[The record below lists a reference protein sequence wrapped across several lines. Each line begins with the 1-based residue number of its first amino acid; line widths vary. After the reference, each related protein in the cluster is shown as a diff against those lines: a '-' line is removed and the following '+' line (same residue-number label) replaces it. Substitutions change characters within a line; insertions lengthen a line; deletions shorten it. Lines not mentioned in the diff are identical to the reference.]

1 MMRTSLALV
10 VAAGT
15 LTAAVSPVQA
25 VEPYSESPSTAQAV
39 RSGDGYDV
47 IVGGVKRAT
56 VNVSDPAY
64 TVRSTSSADG
74 SLAAVISD
82 FDGTHGTSLQTVD
95 RYGKSR
101 FVARGAITSA
111 VFHGSSLAYADG
123 ENVVVDGAVAGKL
136 KGRAPQL
143 LGFTTDGTGLLAVE
157 HPDAA
162 DDSTYVGSLV
172 RLDLKTGAAKPL
184 ISSDATSL
192 YRDFKL
198 VDVKGERHVSFIK
211 HNEIYRCGGADPQWL
226 GLATENGE
234 VRSLIGE
241 TRHHYRSAVWST
253 DGARVAYE
261 VMGCVSDKKL
271 GPDQFAGFNGVYVQD
286 LASKKASR
294 VVEGLSF
301 NYALTGIDG
310 TTAVIGSPQKGYRKA
325 SGVSAAS
332 LDSVESTTP
341 SQVTTMG
348 RLNRAEY
355 IHQLWDTRNEFNGN
369 SSCGPTSAVI
379 DLVTY
384 QLPNEFGVQVA
395 QPSSHWSKWGR
406 YITDEF
412 SNRGTTF
419 NRAMND
425 WSRTGSWKGAHG
437 WITGYYCGGNPARPC
452 ASWES
457 ERDFLARNGAAVQQG
472 NFTPAQVR
480 AFIDQGKFVIMS
492 GSWGST
498 AGHLSVVIGY
508 HDNGSFYVHDTYG
521 AGTDGSYDGANQ
533 LYTWNYIAPVQMW
546 AA

>member
-1 MMRTSLALV
+1 MTKTSLALV
-10 VAAGT
+10 VALGT
-15 LTAAVSPVQA
+15 LAAAVSPVQA
-25 VEPYSESPSTAQAV
+25 AEPYSESPSQSQAV
-39 RSGDGYDV
+39 RAGNGYDV

-56 VNVSDPAY
+56 VQVSDPAY
-64 TVRSTSSADG
+64 TVRSVSSADG

-82 FDGTHGTSLQTVD
+82 FDGVKGASLRTVD

-111 VFHGSSLAYADG
+111 VFHGSKLAYADG

-136 KGRAPQL
+136 KGRAPEL
-143 LGFTTDGTGLLAVE
+143 LGFTSDGTGLLAVQ

-162 DDSTYVGSLV
+162 DESTYVGSLV
-172 RLDLKTGAAKPL
+172 RFDLKTGAAKPL
-184 ISSDATSL
+184 VTSGTEAL

-211 HNEIYRCGGADPQWL
+211 HNEIYRCGGAEPQWL
-226 GLATENGE
+226 GLVSENGE
-234 VRSLIGE
+234 VRSLVGE

-253 DGARVAYE
+253 DGTRVAYE
-261 VMGCVSDKKL
+261 VMGCVSDKTR

-286 LASKKASR
+286 LATRKASR

-301 NYALTGIDG
+301 NYALTGIEG
-310 TTAVIGSPQKGYRKA
+310 STPVIGSPQKGYLKA
-325 SGVSAAS
+325 SGISASS
-332 LDSVESTTP
+332 LDGEI
-341 SQVTTMG
+341 TTMG

-384 QLPNEFGVQVA
+384 QLPNEFGVQVS
-395 QPSSHWSKWGR
+395 QPTSHWSKWGR

-412 SNRGTTF
+412 TNRGTTF
-419 NRAMND
+419 NRTMND

-492 GSWGST
+492 GTWGST
-498 AGHLSVVIGY
+498 SGHLSVVIGY

-533 LYTWNYIAPVQMW
+533 LYTWSYIAPVQMW

>member
-1 MMRTSLALV
+1 MTKTSLALV
-10 VAAGT
+10 VALGT
-15 LTAAVSPVQA
+15 LAATVSPAQA
-25 VEPYSESPSTAQAV
+25 AEPYSESPSRSHAV
-39 RSGDGYDV
+39 RSGNGYDV
-47 IVGGVKRAT
+47 IVGGAKRAT
-56 VNVSDPAY
+56 FTVSDPAF
-64 TVRSTSSADG
+64 TIRSSSSADG
-74 SLAAVISD
+74 ALAAVISD
-82 FDGTHGTSLQTVD
+82 FDGTSGSLLHTVD

-101 FVARGAITSA
+101 AVARGAITSA
-111 VFHGSSLAYADG
+111 VFHGSVLAYVDG
-123 ENVVVDGAVAGKL
+123 ENVVVDGVPAGKL
-136 KGRAPQL
+136 KGRAPEL
-143 LGFTTDGTGLLAVE
+143 LGFTSDGTGLLAVQ
-157 HPDAA
+157 HPDVA
-162 DDSTYVGSLV
+162 DDSTFVGSLV
-172 RLDLKTGAAKPL
+172 RFDLKSGAAKPL
-184 ISSDATSL
+184 ITSDSTSL

-226 GLATENGE
+226 GLASEHGE
-234 VRSLIGE
+234 IRSLVGE

-261 VMGCVSDKKL
+261 VMGCVADKKL
-271 GPDQFAGFNGVYVQD
+271 GPGQFDAFNGVYVQD
-286 LASKKASR
+286 LASRKASR

-310 TTAVIGSPQKGYRKA
+310 TEAVIGSPAKGYVKA
-325 SGVSAAS
+325 TGLKAAT
-332 LDSVESTTP
+332 LDGE
-341 SQVTTMG
+341 VTTMG

-384 QLPNEFGVQVA
+384 QLPAEFGVQVS
-395 QPSSHWSKWGR
+395 QPFSHYSKWGR

-419 NRAMND
+419 NRTMND

-480 AFIDQGKFVIMS
+480 AFLDQGKFVIMS
-492 GSWGST
+492 GTWGST

-508 HDNGSFYVHDTYG
+508 HDNGQFYVHDTYG

-533 LYTWNYIAPVQMW
+533 LYSWNYIAPVQMW

>member
-1 MMRTSLALV
+1 MTKTSLALV
-10 VAAGT
+10 VALGA
-15 LTAAVSPVQA
+15 LAASLSPAQA
-25 VEPYSESPSTAQAV
+25 AEPYTESPSQSHAV
-39 RSGDGYDV
+39 RSGSGYDV
-47 IVGGVKRAT
+47 MVGGVKRAT
-56 VNVSDPAY
+56 VHVSDPAY

-74 SLAAVISD
+74 SLTAVISD
-82 FDGTHGTSLQTVD
+82 FNGTSGSSVQTFD

-101 FVARGAITSA
+101 FTARGAITSA
-111 VFHGSSLAYADG
+111 VFHGSTLAYADG
-123 ENVVVDGAVAGKL
+123 ENVVVDGVTVGRLA
-136 KGRAPQL
+136 GRAPEL
-143 LGFTTDGTGLLAVE
+143 LGFTSDGTGLLAVQ

-172 RLDLKTGAAKPL
+172 RFDLKSGAAKPL
-184 ISSDATSL
+184 ITSGQEAL

-211 HNEIYRCGGADPQWL
+211 HNEIYRCGGAEPQYL

-234 VRSLIGE
+234 IRSLIGE

-261 VMGCVSDKKL
+261 VMGCVSDKTR
-271 GPDQFAGFNGVYVQD
+271 GPHQFDALNGVYVRD
-286 LASKKASR
+286 LATHKASR
-294 VVEGLSF
+294 VVESLSF

-310 TTAVIGSPQKGYRKA
+310 SVPVIGSPQKGYLKA
-325 SGVSAAS
+325 SGLSAAS
-332 LDSVESTTP
+332 LDGE
-341 SQVTTMG
+341 VTTMG

-384 QLPNEFGVQVA
+384 QLPNEFGVQVS

-412 SNRGTTF
+412 TNRGTTF

-452 ASWES
+452 ASWDS

-480 AFIDQGKFVIMS
+480 AFLDQGKFVIMS
-492 GSWGST
+492 GTWGST

>member
-1 MMRTSLALV
+1 MTKTTLALV
-10 VAAGT
+10 VALGT
-15 LTAAVSPVQA
+15 LAAVVSPAQA
-25 VEPYSESPSTAQAV
+25 VEPYSENPSHSHAV
-39 RSGDGYDV
+39 RSGGGYDV
-47 IVGGVKRAT
+47 VVGGVKRAT

-74 SLAAVISD
+74 TLAAVISD
-82 FDGTHGTSLQTVD
+82 FDGTAGAVLQTVD

-111 VFHGSSLAYADG
+111 VFHGSRLAYADG
-123 ENVVVDGAVAGKL
+123 ENVVVDGVVAGKL

-143 LGFTTDGTGLLAVE
+143 LGFTSDGTGLLAVT

-172 RLDLKTGAAKPL
+172 RFDLKSGAAKPL
-184 ISSDATSL
+184 VTSDSSAL

-198 VDVKGERHVSFIK
+198 VDVRGERHVSFIK
-211 HNEIYRCGGADPQWL
+211 HNEIYRCSGADPQWL
-226 GLATENGE
+226 GLVSEDGA

-241 TRHHYRSAVWST
+241 TRHHYRSAVWSA
-253 DGARVAYE
+253 DGSKVAYE
-261 VMGCVSDKKL
+261 VMGCVSDKTR
-271 GPDQFAGFNGVYVQD
+271 GPDQFAGFNGVYVQER
-286 LASKKASR
+286 ASGKASR

-310 TTAVIGSPQKGYRKA
+310 GEAVIGSPAKGYVKA
-325 SGVSAAS
+325 AGLSAAS
-332 LDSVESTTP
+332 LDG
-341 SQVTTMG
+341 QVTTMG

-412 SNRGTTF
+412 TNRGTTF
-419 NRAMND
+419 NRTMND

-492 GSWGST
+492 GTWGST
-498 AGHLSVVIGY
+498 AGHLSAVIGY

>member
-1 MMRTSLALV
+1 MTKTSLALV
-10 VAAGT
+10 VALGT
-15 LTAAVSPVQA
+15 VAAAVAPAQA
-25 VEPYSESPSTAQAV
+25 AEPYSESPSQSHAV
-39 RSGDGYDV
+39 RSANGYDV

-56 VNVSDPAY
+56 FNVSDPAY
-64 TVRSTSSADG
+64 TIRSTSSADG
-74 SLAAVISD
+74 MQTAVIAD
-82 FDGTHGTSLQTVD
+82 FDGTVGRILHTVD

-101 FVARGAITSA
+101 VVARGAITSA
-111 VFHGSSLAYADG
+111 VYNGSTLAYADG
-123 ENVVVDGAVAGKL
+123 ENVVVDGVSVGRL
-136 KGRAPQL
+136 KGRAPEL
-143 LGFTTDGTGLLAVE
+143 LGFTSDGTGLLAVQ

-162 DDSTYVGSLV
+162 DESTYVESLV
-172 RLDLKTGAAKPL
+172 RFDLKSGAAKPL
-184 ISSDATSL
+184 LTSDSTAL

-211 HNEIYRCGGADPQWL
+211 HNEIYRCGGAEPQHL

-241 TRHHYRSAVWST
+241 TKHHYRSAVWST

-271 GPDQFAGFNGVYVQD
+271 GPNQFDALNGVYVQD
-286 LASKKASR
+286 LATKKASR

-301 NYALTGIDG
+301 NYALTGVDG
-310 TTAVIGSPQKGYRKA
+310 AEAVIGSPQKGYVKA
-325 SGVSAAS
+325 SELKAAT
-332 LDSVESTTP
+332 LDGE
-341 SQVTTMG
+341 VTTMG

-412 SNRGTTF
+412 TNRGTTF
-419 NRAMND
+419 NRTMND

-452 ASWES
+452 ASWDS

-492 GSWGST
+492 GAWGST
-498 AGHLSVVIGY
+498 SGHLSVVIGY

-533 LYTWNYIAPVQMW
+533 LYTWSYIAPVQMW

>member
-1 MMRTSLALV
+1 MTKTALALV
-10 VAAGT
+10 VALGSLA
-15 LTAAVSPVQA
+15 AAVSPAQA
-25 VEPYSESPSTAQAV
+25 AEPYSESPSQSVAV
-39 RSGDGYDV
+39 RSGTGYDV
-47 IVGGVKRAT
+47 LVGGVKRAT

-74 SLAAVISD
+74 TQAAVISD
-82 FDGTHGTSLQTVD
+82 FDGTSGAVLQTVD

-111 VFHGSSLAYADG
+111 VFHGSVLAYADG
-123 ENVVVDGAVAGKL
+123 ENVVVDGVPVGRL

-143 LGFTTDGTGLLAVE
+143 LGFTSDGTGLLAVE

-162 DDSTYVGSLV
+162 DDSTFVGSLV
-172 RLDLKTGAAKPL
+172 RFDLKSGAAKPL
-184 ISSDATSL
+184 VTSDATAL

-198 VDVKGERHVSFIK
+198 VDVRGERHVSFIK

-226 GLATENGE
+226 GLVSEDG
-234 VRSLIGE
+234 VVQPLIGE

-253 DGARVAYE
+253 DGSRVAYE
-261 VMGCVSDKKL
+261 VMGCVSDKTR

-286 LASKKASR
+286 LATRKASR

-301 NYALTGIDG
+301 NYALTGISG
-310 TTAVIGSPQKGYRKA
+310 GEAVIGSPAKGYVKA
-325 SGVSAAS
+325 SGLKAAS
-332 LDSVESTTP
+332 LDG
-341 SQVTTMG
+341 QVTTMG

-384 QLPNEFGVQVA
+384 QLPNEFGVQVS
-395 QPSSHWSKWGR
+395 QPSSHYSKWGR

-419 NRAMND
+419 NRTMND

-480 AFIDQGKFVIMS
+480 AFLDQGKFVIMS
-492 GSWGST
+492 GTWGST

>member
-1 MMRTSLALV
+1 MKKTPLALV
-10 VAAGT
+10 VALGT
-15 LTAAVSPVQA
+15 LAAVSPAQA
-25 VEPYSESPSTAQAV
+25 VEPYSSSPSQSHAV
-39 RSGDGYDV
+39 RSANGYDV
-47 IVGGVKRAT
+47 IVGGAKRAT
-56 VNVSDPAY
+56 VAVSDPAY

-74 SLAAVISD
+74 ALAAVISD
-82 FDGTHGTSLQTVD
+82 FDGTSGTSLQTVD

-111 VFHGSSLAYADG
+111 VFHGSTLAYADG
-123 ENVVVDGAVAGKL
+123 ENVVVDGVPAGKL
-136 KGRAPQL
+136 KGRAPSL
-143 LGFTTDGTGLLAVE
+143 LGFTSDGTGLLAVQ
-157 HPDAA
+157 HPDTA
-162 DDSTYVGSLV
+162 DDGTFVASLV
-172 RLDLKTGAAKPL
+172 RFDLKSGAAKPL
-184 ISSDATSL
+184 VTSDSSAL

-211 HNEIYRCGGADPQWL
+211 HNEVYRCGGTDPQWL
-226 GLATENGE
+226 GLVSEHGD
-234 VRSLIGE
+234 VRSLVGE
-241 TRHHYRSAVWST
+241 TRHHYRSAVWSA

-271 GPDQFAGFNGVYVQD
+271 GPDQFAAFNGVYVQD
-286 LASKKASR
+286 LATRKASR

-301 NYALTGIDG
+301 NYALTGLDG
-310 TTAVIGSPQKGYRKA
+310 ADAVIGSPAKGYVKA
-325 SGVSAAS
+325 SSQKAAV
-332 LDSVESTTP
+332 LDGE
-341 SQVTTMG
+341 VTTMG

-355 IHQLWDTRNEFNGN
+355 IHQLWDTRNDFNGN

-384 QLPNEFGVQVA
+384 QLPNEFGVQVS
-395 QPSSHWSKWGR
+395 QPFSHYSKWGR

-419 NRAMND
+419 NRTMND
-425 WSRTGSWKGAHG
+425 WDRVGNWKGAHG
-437 WITGYYCGGNPARPC
+437 WITGYYCIGNRPC

-480 AFIDQGKFVIMS
+480 AFLDQGKFVIMS
-492 GSWGST
+492 GTWGST
-498 AGHLSVVIGY
+498 SGHLSVVIGY
-508 HDNGSFYVHDTYG
+508 HDNGQFYVHDTYG

-533 LYTWNYIAPVQMW
+533 LYSWNYIAPVQMW

>member
-1 MMRTSLALV
+1 MTKTSLALV
-10 VAAGT
+10 VALGT
-15 LTAAVSPVQA
+15 LAAAVSPAQA
-25 VEPYSESPSTAQAV
+25 VEPYSESPSQSHAV
-39 RSGDGYDV
+39 RSGGGYDV
-47 IVGGVKRAT
+47 VVGGVKRAT
-56 VNVSDPAY
+56 FDVSDPAF
-64 TVRSTSSADG
+64 TIRSSSSADG
-74 SLAAVISD
+74 ALAAVISD
-82 FDGTHGTSLQTVD
+82 FDGTSGSGLHTVD

-101 FVARGAITSA
+101 AVARGAITSA
-111 VFHGSSLAYADG
+111 VFHGSVLAYADG
-123 ENVVVDGAVAGKL
+123 ENVVVDGVPVGKL

-143 LGFTTDGTGLLAVE
+143 LGFTSDGTGLLAVQ
-157 HPDAA
+157 HPDVA

-172 RLDLKTGAAKPL
+172 RFDLKTGAAKPL
-184 ISSDATSL
+184 ITSDATSL

-226 GLATENGE
+226 GLASEHGE
-234 VRSLIGE
+234 VRSLVGE

-261 VMGCVSDKKL
+261 VMGCVSDKTL
-271 GPDQFAGFNGVYVQD
+271 GTGQFDAFNGVYVHD
-286 LASKKASR
+286 LASRKASR

-301 NYALTGIDG
+301 NYALTGFNG
-310 TTAVIGSPQKGYRKA
+310 TEAVIGSPAKGYVKA
-325 SGVSAAS
+325 SGLRAAS
-332 LDSVESTTP
+332 LDGE
-341 SQVTTMG
+341 VTTMG

-384 QLPNEFGVQVA
+384 QLPAEFGVQVS
-395 QPSSHWSKWGR
+395 QPFSHYSKWGR

-419 NRAMND
+419 NRTMND

-480 AFIDQGKFVIMS
+480 AFLDQGKFVIMS
-492 GSWGST
+492 GTWGST

-508 HDNGSFYVHDTYG
+508 HDNGQFYVHDTYG

-533 LYTWNYIAPVQMW
+533 LYSWNYIAPVQMW

>member
-1 MMRTSLALV
+1 MTKTSLALV
-10 VAAGT
+10 VALGT
-15 LTAAVSPVQA
+15 LAAAVSPAQA
-25 VEPYSESPSTAQAV
+25 VEPYSSSPSQSHAV

-47 IVGGVKRAT
+47 IVGGVKRAA
-56 VNVSDPAY
+56 VAVSDPAY

-74 SLAAVISD
+74 ALAAVISD
-82 FDGTHGTSLQTVD
+82 FDGTSGSVLNTVD

-111 VFHGSSLAYADG
+111 VFHGSTLAYADG
-123 ENVVVDGAVAGKL
+123 ENVVVDGVSVGKL

-157 HPDAA
+157 HPNVA

-172 RLDLKTGAAKPL
+172 RFDVKSGAAKPL
-184 ISSDATSL
+184 LTSGVEAL

-211 HNEIYRCGGADPQWL
+211 HNEVYRCGGADPQWL
-226 GLATENGE
+226 GLASENGE
-234 VRSLIGE
+234 VRSLVGE

-261 VMGCVSDKKL
+261 VMGCVSDKTL

-286 LASKKASR
+286 LATRKASR

-310 TTAVIGSPQKGYRKA
+310 AEAVIGSPAKGYVKA
-325 SGVSAAS
+325 SGLRATS
-332 LDSVESTTP
+332 LDGE
-341 SQVTTMG
+341 VTTMG

-384 QLPNEFGVQVA
+384 QLTNEFGVQVP
-395 QPSSHWSKWGR
+395 QPFSHYSKWGR

-419 NRAMND
+419 NRTMND
-425 WSRTGSWKGAHG
+425 WDRVGNWKGAHG
-437 WITGYYCGGNPARPC
+437 WITGYYCPGNRPC

-480 AFIDQGKFVIMS
+480 AFLDQGKFVIMS
-492 GSWGST
+492 GTWGST
-498 AGHLSVVIGY
+498 SGHLSVVIGY

-533 LYTWNYIAPVQMW
+533 LYTWNYIAPAQMW

>member
-1 MMRTSLALV
+1 MTKTSLALI
-10 VAAGT
+10 AAFGT
-15 LTAAVSPVQA
+15 LAAVVSPAQA
-25 VEPYSESPSTAQAV
+25 AEPYSESPSASHAV
-39 RSGDGYDV
+39 RSADGYDV
-47 IVGGVKRAT
+47 VVGGVKRAT
-56 VNVSDPAY
+56 VRVSDPAY
-64 TVRSTSSADG
+64 TVRTTSSADG
-74 SLAAVISD
+74 AQAAVISD
-82 FDGTHGTSLQTVD
+82 FDGTKGTSLQTVD

-101 FVARGAITSA
+101 FVAGGAITSA
-111 VFHGSSLAYADG
+111 VFHGSTLAYADG
-123 ENVVVDGAVAGKL
+123 ETVVVDGKPVGKL
-136 KGRAPQL
+136 KGRAPEL
-143 LGFTTDGTGLLAVE
+143 LGFTSDGTGLLAVQ
-157 HPDAA
+157 HPAAA
-162 DDSTYVGSLV
+162 DESTYVGSLV
-172 RLDLKTGAAKPL
+172 RFDLTSGAAKPL
-184 ISSDATSL
+184 ISSDSTAL

-211 HNEIYRCGGADPQWL
+211 HNEIYRCGGAEPQYL
-226 GLATENGE
+226 GLATENGD

-241 TRHHYRSAVWST
+241 TRHHYRGAVWST

-261 VMGCVSDKKL
+261 VMGCVSDKTL

-286 LASKKASR
+286 LATHRASR

-301 NYALTGIDG
+301 NYALTGIEGGD
-310 TTAVIGSPQKGYRKA
+310 AVLGSPQRGRVKA
-325 SGVSAAS
+325 SGLSAAS
-332 LDSVESTTP
+332 LDGE
-341 SQVTTMG
+341 VTTMG

-355 IHQLWDTRNEFNGN
+355 IHQLWDTRNDFNGN

-384 QLPNEFGVQVA
+384 QLPNQFGVQVA
-395 QPSSHWSKWGR
+395 QPTSHWSKWGR

-419 NRAMND
+419 NRTMND

-437 WITGYYCGGNPARPC
+437 WITGYFCGGNPARPC

-480 AFIDQGKFVIMS
+480 AFLDQGKFVIMS
-492 GSWGST
+492 GTWGST
-498 AGHLSVVIGY
+498 SGHLSVVIGY
-508 HDNGSFYVHDTYG
+508 HDNGQFYVHDTYG

-533 LYTWNYIAPVQMW
+533 LYNWGYIAPVQMW

>member
-1 MMRTSLALV
+1 MTKTSLALA
-10 VAAGT
+10 VALGT
-15 LTAAVSPVQA
+15 LAAAVSPAQA
-25 VEPYSESPSTAQAV
+25 AEPYSESPSESRAV
-39 RSGDGYDV
+39 RSGSGYDV
-47 IVGGVKRAT
+47 IVGGVKRAALQ
-56 VNVSDPAY
+56 VSDPAY
-64 TVRSTSSADG
+64 TVRSVSSADG
-74 SLAAVISD
+74 AQAAVISD
-82 FDGTHGTSLQTVD
+82 FNGTYGTSVQTFD

-101 FVARGAITSA
+101 FTARGAITSA
-111 VFHGSSLAYADG
+111 VFHGSKLAYADG
-123 ENVVVDGAVAGKL
+123 ENVVVDGVAVGKL
-136 KGRAPQL
+136 KGRAPEL
-143 LGFTTDGTGLLAVE
+143 LGFTSDGGGLLAVQ

-172 RLDLKTGAAKPL
+172 RFDLKSGAAKPL
-184 ISSDATSL
+184 ISSDSTAL

-211 HNEIYRCGGADPQWL
+211 HNEIYRCGGTEPQYL

-234 VRSLIGE
+234 IRSLVGG

-253 DGARVAYE
+253 DGTRVAYE

-271 GPDQFAGFNGVYVQD
+271 GPNQFDGFNGVYVQD
-286 LASKKASR
+286 LATHQASR

-310 TTAVIGSPQKGYRKA
+310 SSAVIGSPQKGYVKA
-325 SGVSAAS
+325 ANQKAAS
-332 LDSVESTTP
+332 LDG
-341 SQVTTMG
+341 QVTTMG

-355 IHQLWDTRNEFNGN
+355 VHQLWDTRNEFNGN

-379 DLVTY
+379 DLVSY
-384 QLPNEFGVQVA
+384 QLPNEFGVQVS
-395 QPSSHWSKWGR
+395 QPFSHWSKWGR

-412 SNRGTTF
+412 TNAGTTF
-419 NRAMND
+419 NRTMND

-437 WITGYYCGGNPARPC
+437 WITGYYCDGNPARPC

-480 AFIDQGKFVIMS
+480 AFLDQGKFVIMS
-492 GSWGST
+492 GTWGST
-498 AGHLSVVIGY
+498 SGHLSVVIGY

-533 LYTWNYIAPVQMW
+533 LYTWSYIAPAQMW